1 MIIIGAKGFAK
12 ELLQVFEEN
21 GEADDSLYFFDD
33 VSSDIPELLFD
44 KFRIIRSIT
53 ELQELFLVQ
62 SKEFLLGIGGP
73 MVRQAISTKI
83 QSVGGNLGSIISRTA
98 IIGHYD
104 VMLGEGLC
112 IMQNVI
118 IENSVRICEGSLIH
132 NNVMV
137 SHDVYV
143 GKYCEISPGAKLLG
157 RSSLGDFCQVGTN
170 AVILPNIKIGNNVRI
185 GAGAVVTKNVPDGRT
200 VVGIPAA
207 DLI

>member
-21 GEADDSLYFFDD
+21 GEADDTLYFFDD
-33 VSSDIPELLFD
+33 VSSDIPELLFN

-73 MVRQAISTKI
+73 LVRQAITNKI
-83 QSVGGNLGSIISRTA
+83 QSVGGILCSLISRTA
-98 IIGHYD
+98 FIGHYD
-104 VMLGEGLC
+104 VVFEEGLS

-137 SHDVYV
+137 GHDVYI
-143 GKYCEISPGAKLLG
+143 GKFCEISPGAKLLG
-157 RSSLGDFCQVGTN
+157 RTSLGNFCQVGTN

-185 GAGAVVTKNVPDGRT
+185 GAGAVVTKNVQDGRT
-200 VVGIPAA
+200 VVGIPAS